1 MQLTRLWVTGRFAC
15 AAGQAWRYVEFVIID
30 SSQDGAQAGLP
41 AVASGA
47 CRVPEPGAVEAE
59 FAGPEGMLV
68 QRRWVEAAVAVR
80 FEQLGPVAAFPVVP
94 GRRWGPGWW
103 WSPTTGRHVM
113 HGSQAMCMQLMVL
126 DREPQVVGL
135 SARPVRLI
143 WRDPDSGRT
152 LTWVPQLFARYADGR
167 ALLADCPAT
176 AAPAAGRA
184 ERAAAVLAAA
194 CAAVGFT
201 YRRLVPPD
209 SVVAGNVR
217 WLAGYRHPRHRD
229 AGGLEQAVLAAFT
242 SPRPLMAGAAA
253 AGEVLTALPVLY
265 HALWSGRLTA
275 DLTRPLGEHTL
286 VAPGPATGDGEQEQ
300 HGR

>member
-1 MQLTRLWVTGRFAC
+1 M
-15 AAGQAWRYVEFVIID
+15 EFVITD

-41 AVASGA
+41 AVAPGA

-59 FAGPEGMLV
+59 FPGPQGTLV
-68 QRRWVEAAVAVR
+68 QHRWVEAAVAVR

-103 WSPTTGRHVM
+103 WSATTGRHVM

-176 AAPAAGRA
+176 AAPAGERAG
-184 ERAAAVLAAA
+184 RAAAVLAAA

-209 SVVAGNVR
+209 AVVAGNVR

-229 AGGLEQAVLAAFT
+229 AGRLEQAVLEAFT
-242 SPRPLMAGAAA
+242 SPRPLMAGAVA
-253 AGEVLTALPVLY
+253 AGDVLAALPVLY
-265 HALWSGRLTA
+265 HALWHGRLAA

-286 VAPGPATGDGEQEQ
+286 VAPGPATGNAEQEQ

>member
-1 MQLTRLWVTGRFAC
+1 M
-15 AAGQAWRYVEFVIID
+15 EFVITD
-30 SSQDGAQAGLP
+30 SSQDRAQAGLP

-59 FAGPEGMLV
+59 FAGVDGTLV

-80 FEQLGPVAAFPVVP
+80 FEQLAPVAAFPVVP

-103 WSPTTGRHVM
+103 WSATTGRHVM
-113 HGSQAMCMQLMVL
+113 HGSQAMCLQLMVL
-126 DREPQVVGL
+126 DRDPQVVGL

-152 LTWVPQLFARYADGR
+152 LTWVPQLFARHADGR
-167 ALLADCPAT
+167 ALLADCSAT
-176 AAPAAGRA
+176 AAPAGDRA
-184 ERAAAVLAAA
+184 ARAAAVLEAA

-209 SVVAGNVR
+209 KVVAANVR
-217 WLAGYRHPRHRD
+217 WLAGYRHLRHRD
-229 AGGLEQAVLAAFT
+229 AGGLEQAVLEAFT
-242 SPRPLMAGAAA
+242 TPRPLMAGAAA
-253 AGEVLTALPVLY
+253 AGEALSALPVLY
-265 HALWSGRLTA
+265 HALWHGRLAA

-286 VAPGPATGDGEQEQ
+286 VTPGPATDDGEQEQ

>member
-1 MQLTRLWVTGRFAC
+1 MRLWVTGRFAC

-30 SSQDGAQAGLP
+30 SSQDGAQGGLSAP
-41 AVASGA
+41 ASGA
-47 CRVPEPGAVEAE
+47 CRVPEAGAVEAE
-59 FAGPEGMLV
+59 FAGVDGTLV
-68 QRRWVEAAVAVR
+68 QRRWIEAAVAVR
-80 FEQLGPVAAFPVVP
+80 FERLAPVAAFPVVP

-103 WSPTTGRHVM
+103 WSATTGRHVM
-113 HGSQAMCMQLMVL
+113 HGSQAMCMQLMIL
-126 DREPQVVGL
+126 DRDPWVVGL

-143 WRDPDSGRT
+143 WRDPDSGRA

-167 ALLADCPAT
+167 ALLADCPAVSTT
-176 AAPAAGRA
+176 AGTRA
-184 ERAAAVLAAA
+184 EHAAAVLAAA

-201 YRRLVPPD
+201 YRRLVLPD
-209 SVVAGNVR
+209 KAVAANVR

-229 AGGLEQAVLAAFT
+229 AGGLEQAVLEAFAA
-242 SPRPLMAGAAA
+242 PRPLMAGAAA

-265 HALWSGRLTA
+265 HALWHGRLAA

-286 VAPGPATGDGEQEQ
+286 VTPGPTAGDGEQEQ

>member
-1 MQLTRLWVTGRFAC
+1 MITGSK
-15 AAGQAWRYVEFVIID
+15 QD
-30 SSQDGAQAGLP
+30 SAQAGLP
-41 AVASGA
+41 APASGA

-59 FAGPEGMLV
+59 FTGVDGMLV

-80 FEQLGPVAAFPVVP
+80 FEQLAPVAAFPVVP
-94 GRRWGPGWW
+94 GRRWAPGWW
-103 WSPTTGRHVM
+103 WSATTGRHVM
-113 HGSQAMCMQLMVL
+113 HGSQAMCLQLMVL
-126 DREPQVVGL
+126 DRDPQVVGL

-167 ALLADCPAT
+167 ALLADCPSA

-184 ERAAAVLAAA
+184 ARAAAVLEAA

-201 YRRLVPPD
+201 YRRLAPPD
-209 SVVAGNVR
+209 KVVAANVR
-217 WLAGYRHPRHRD
+217 WLAGYRHPRHSD
-229 AGGLEQAVLAAFT
+229 AGRLEQAVLQAFT
-242 SPRPLMAGAAA
+242 EPRPLMAGAAA

-265 HALWSGRLTA
+265 HALWHGRLAA

-286 VAPGPATGDGEQEQ
+286 VTPGPATGNGEQEQ

>member
-1 MQLTRLWVTGRFAC
+1 ME
-15 AAGQAWRYVEFVIID
+15 YVIFD
-30 SSQDGAQAGLP
+30 SSQDSAQSGLP
-41 AVASGA
+41 AVAPRA

-59 FAGPEGMLV
+59 FAGSDGTLM
-68 QRRWVEAAVAVR
+68 QRRWTQAAVAVR
-80 FEQLGPVAAFPVVP
+80 FEQLQPVAAFPVVP

-103 WSPTTGRHVM
+103 WSATTARHVM
-113 HGSQAMCMQLMVL
+113 HGSQAMCTQLMVL
-126 DREPQVVGL
+126 DRDPRVVGL

-143 WRDPDSGRT
+143 WRDPGSGRT
-152 LTWVPQLFARYADGR
+152 LTWVPQLFARYTQGS
-167 ALLADCPAT
+167 ALLADCPAA

-184 ERAAAVLAAA
+184 ARAAAVLAAA

-209 SVVAGNVR
+209 KVVAANVR

-229 AGGLEQAVLAAFT
+229 AGGLEQAVLEAFT
-242 SPRPLMAGAAA
+242 EPRPLMAGAAA

-286 VAPGPATGDGEQEQ
+286 VCPGPSDPGAGGSEREQQ
-300 HGR
+300 AR